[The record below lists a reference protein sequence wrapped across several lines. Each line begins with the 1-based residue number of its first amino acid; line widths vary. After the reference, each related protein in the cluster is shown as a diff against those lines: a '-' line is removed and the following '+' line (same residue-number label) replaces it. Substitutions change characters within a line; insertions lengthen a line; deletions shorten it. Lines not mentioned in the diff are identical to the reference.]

1 MLYIILTFLF
11 ILAISLWFFGTH
23 NEKYKVESNIIPLKE
38 SDIIP
43 LKESNIIPLK
53 ESNIIPFKE
62 SNIISPMPFKVGYIE
77 NLPPDQRIADR
88 CNDIMYPVTPIYV
101 DYGNIINCVCDTTI
115 FNAPT

>member
-23 NEKYKVESNIIPLKE
+23 NEKYKV
-38 SDIIP
+38 
-43 LKESNIIPLK
+43 ESNIIPLK

-115 FNAPT
+115 FNAPP